1 MTTTVEIYIFL
12 YFLLLDKAAEGS
24 KKRSFVWDG
33 GGCDSYRLNGKIE
46 IVWDVKVVTKN
57 LNKKTIHDGLHKTFK
72 KIT

>member
-1 MTTTVEIYIFL
+1 MTTTTVEIYIFL

-46 IVWDVKVVTKN
+46 IVWERN
-57 LNKKTIHDGLHKTFK
+57 ES
-72 KIT
+72 

>member
-1 MTTTVEIYIFL
+1 MINKNENCVFDIRQMTTTTVEIYIFL

-46 IVWDVKVVTKN
+46 IVWERN
-57 LNKKTIHDGLHKTFK
+57 ES
-72 KIT
+72 